1 MMDLTWLE
9 PHVWPEESYK
19 IGSVRPSLR
28 LSLGFLR
35 IGSLDFFWNYIFVR
49 HNPIFLKKSP
59 SGKNDQK
66 WPKNRIF

>member
-1 MMDLTWLE
+1 MMNLTWLE
-9 PHVWPEESYK
+9 PQIWPEESYK
-19 IGSVRPSLR
+19 IGPVHRSLR
-28 LSLGFLR
+28 LSLSFLR

-66 WPKNRIF
+66 